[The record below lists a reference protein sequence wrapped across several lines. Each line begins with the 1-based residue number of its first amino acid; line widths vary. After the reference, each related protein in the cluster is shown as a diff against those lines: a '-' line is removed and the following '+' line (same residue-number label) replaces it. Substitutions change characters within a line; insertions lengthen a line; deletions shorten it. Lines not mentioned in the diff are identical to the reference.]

1 MGFNSHPSRKNS
13 IGARHVSPKPSSAP
27 SWDLNTEYPAV
38 ESPALARDLTLA
50 GELCAEI
57 RQLSDLLRP
66 LASRDLVPDDQTRA
80 LVASNVPQA
89 MLKYEQAL
97 VLLHNVQTYLSCRL
111 SVDATLAPAKALYGQ
126 AQSLQAALEEAYSP
140 VQQILKYVDDAT
152 LAAVLADPELKAYG
166 YAVRKLRELRDY
178 GLSLSEEDMLIAFG
192 VNGPTAWGNLYDS
205 LAGGIRCRLD
215 LPTGERWVGL
225 AEAASLSQDPS
236 EIVRATAHKAIRQAW
251 QEHEEAAAAILNAL
265 SGWRIEEYRRRS
277 SRRAMHFLKTPLHQN
292 RIKPATL
299 DAMMAAVSDK
309 KDLGHRVLRLQAKL
323 LGKKT
328 LAPWDLFAPCPQLS
342 HGGWQPPSFDDAIS
356 IIARAYAAIHPDMGA
371 FVHMM
376 AEKRWIEA
384 TVGPHKRPGAYCT
397 QFAKSRTPRVYM
409 TYTGG
414 MRELK
419 TLAHELG
426 HAFHNWVM
434 RDMKIAATHYPMTL
448 AETAS
453 IFGETVV
460 NAALLEQA
468 KDPADRLQFTWAQAR
483 EVESFV
489 LNIPARFHFERRFY
503 EQRQRSTLSPDELRR
518 LMTESWQAWYGD
530 SLSETEP
537 MFWASKLHFSIADLS
552 FYNFPYTFGYL
563 FALGVYAQ
571 RPKLGSDFYT
581 RYVALLRDTGS
592 MDAEE
597 VAYKYLGV
605 DLTQPEFWHQSLAI
619 AEQSVL
625 AFEAAAT
632 DYLQAKS

>member
-1 MGFNSHPSRKNS
+1 
-13 IGARHVSPKPSSAP
+13 VSQNQPKSP
-27 SWDLNTEYPAV
+27 SWDLNNEYPAL
-38 ESPALARDLTLA
+38 ESPELAADLAKA
-50 GELCAEI
+50 GVLCSEI
-57 RQLSDLLRP
+57 RQLSAGLRP
-66 LASRDLVPDDQTRA
+66 LITVDLAPDPTNRSTI
-80 LVASNVPQA
+80 VSNVRQA
-89 MLKYEQAL
+89 MLRYEKAL
-97 VLLHNVQTYLSCRL
+97 ILLHNAQTYLSCRL
-111 SVDATLAPAKALYGQ
+111 SVDSTLALAKSLYGQ
-126 AQSLQAALEEAYSP
+126 AQSLQAELDQAHSP
-140 VQQILKYVDDAT
+140 VQQILKYLDAAT
-152 LAAVLADPELKAYG
+152 VAEILADPELEPYG
-166 YAVRKLRELRDY
+166 YSIRKLRELRDF
-178 GLSLSEEDMLIAFG
+178 GLGLSEEDMLIAFG

-205 LAGGIRCRLD
+205 LAGSIRCRIE

-236 EIVRATAHKAIRQAW
+236 EQVRATAHKAIRKAW

-265 SGWRIEEYRRRS
+265 SGWRLEEYRRRS
-277 SRRAMHFLKTPLHQN
+277 SKRPMHFLATPLHQN
-292 RIKPATL
+292 RIKRETIE
-299 DAMMAAVSDK
+299 AMLAAVGEK
-309 KDLGHRVLRLQAKL
+309 KDLGRRVLRLQAKL
-323 LGKKT
+323 INKPK
-328 LAPWDLFAPCPQLS
+328 LAPWDLFAPCPVKS
-342 HGGWQPPSFDDAIS
+342 PGGWQPPHFDEAIE
-356 IIARAYAAIHPDMGA
+356 IIARAYAEVHPEMGE

-376 AEKRWIEA
+376 ARNKWIEA

-434 RDMKIAATHYPMTL
+434 RDMKIASTHYPMTL

-468 KDPADRLQFTWAQAR
+468 KDPGDRLQFTWAQAR

-489 LNIPARFHFERRFY
+489 LNIPARFEFENSFY
-503 EQRQRSTLSPDELRR
+503 EQRQRSTLSPDDLRS
-518 LMTESWQAWYGD
+518 LMTETWHDWYGD
-530 SLSETEP
+530 ALSEGEP

-571 RPKLGSDFYT
+571 RSKLGHDFYP

-597 VAYKYLGV
+597 VADKYLGV
-605 DLTQPEFWHQSLAI
+605 DLTKPDFWHQSLAI
-619 AEQSVL
+619 AEHGVL
-625 AFEAAAT
+625 AFEAAAA
-632 DYLQAKS
+632 DYLRAMG

>member
-1 MGFNSHPSRKNS
+1 MSLDHSQS
-13 IGARHVSPKPSSAP
+13 P
-27 SWDLNTEYPAV
+27 SWDLTSEYTAV
-38 ESPALARDLTLA
+38 DAPELRQDLAQA
-50 GELCAEI
+50 ELRCAEI
-57 RQLSDLLRP
+57 RKLSDSLRP
-66 LASRDLVPDDQTRA
+66 LVAADMTPDAKTRPIIVDA
-80 LVASNVPQA
+80 AINA
-89 MLKYEQAL
+89 MIKYEQA
-97 VLLHNVQTYLSCRL
+97 VTLLHNVQTYLSCKL
-111 SVDATLAPAKALYGQ
+111 SVDSTLAPAKSLYGQ
-126 AQSLQAALEEAYSP
+126 AQSLQAELDQAYSP
-140 VQQILKYVDDAT
+140 IQQSLKYLDAASVGEI
-152 LAAVLADPELKAYG
+152 LAHPDLKAYG
-166 YAVRKLRELRDY
+166 YPVKKLRELREF
-178 GLSLSEEDMLIAFG
+178 GLGLSEEDILIAFG

-205 LAGGIRCRLD
+205 LAGSIRCRLQ

-225 AEAASLSQDPS
+225 AEAASLSQDPN
-236 EIVRATAHKAIRQAW
+236 EAIRAAAHKATRSAW
-251 QEHEEAAAAILNAL
+251 SEHEEAAAAILNAL
-265 SGWRIEEYRRRS
+265 AGWRLDEYKRRS
-277 SRRAMHFLKTPLHQN
+277 SKRSMHFLDTPLHQN
-292 RIKPATL
+292 RITRATL
-299 DAMMAAVSDK
+299 DAMLTAVGAC
-309 KDLGHRVLRLQAKL
+309 KDLGRRVLRLQAQILSKP
-323 LGKKT
+323 K
-328 LAPWDLFAPCPQLS
+328 LAPWDLFAPCPAKSQ
-342 HGGWQPPSFDDAIS
+342 GGWKPPTFDEAIA
-356 IIARAYAAIHPDMGA
+356 IISRAYAQIHPEMGQ
-371 FVHMM
+371 FVQMM

-384 TVGPHKRPGAYCT
+384 TVGPNKRPGAYCT
-397 QFAKSRTPRVYM
+397 QFIKSRTPRVYM

-489 LNIPARFHFERRFY
+489 LNIPARFQFEKSFY
-503 EQRQRSTLSPDELRR
+503 EQRQKSNQSPEELRA
-518 LMTESWQAWYGD
+518 LMTQSWQHWYGD
-530 SLSETEP
+530 SLSEMEP

-571 RPKLGSDFYT
+571 RATLGADFYP

-597 VAYKYLGV
+597 VAAKYLGV
-605 DLTQPEFWHQSLAI
+605 DLTKPDFWHQSLKI

-625 AFEAAAT
+625 NFETAAT
-632 DYLQAKS
+632 EYLRTTG